1 MTIIEKLT
9 EDILKEEYF
18 NLLFRKSSLLSAY
31 NQFNIV
37 NNGTLSEKELKD
49 ILRFADILSNST
61 NSVARNK
68 AYQIITFLNTNYS
81 NNPIYKTVS
90 KAVYS
95 KLGNFPAIKY
105 LEEYNENNS
114 ELPLNRLIEIEAKT
128 LIQKVPGSDAFTFT
142 DSQYELFTSL
152 SNSIEYSFSAPTS
165 MGKSFIIKAFIKKV
179 IKNIPPEN
187 LVVIVPT
194 RALIN
199 QFAIDLKSE
208 LAEVLE
214 TYKYRVVTNSSVSD
228 LVTEEQQNYIFVLT
242 PERLISF
249 LSQENNPSIG
259 FLFVDEAHKI
269 ASNKDTRSVTSY
281 AAIEK
286 ALKKYGNI
294 KLYFAS
300 PNVSN
305 PEIFLQLFNRSNG
318 SNSYKTNESPVSQ
331 NLFFIDLLNNK
342 IDYITGNENI
352 EIESKDFFSIS
363 NSIDDL
369 IKNLGQE
376 KNNLIYCNSKNRTI
390 KYAFNF
396 SKSLTKI
403 PTNKQ
408 SDDIKK
414 AIRQIK
420 EYIHPDYYLANLL
433 EYKIAY
439 HYGKLPQLIRNSVEE
454 LYQNGDVTNV
464 FCTSTLLEGVNMP
477 TQNIFILDNRNG
489 RPKLEPID
497 FWNLSG
503 RAGRLSKELY
513 GNIYCIQHSE
523 CEWKNKEILQK
534 KDIELKPTVLNK
546 IDKNIQLKR
555 IEELLKEQDI
565 KGTIT
570 EKEILQYIANIISV
584 DTMELEGNRAPSPL
598 IKKLIEKNKE
608 TIIELAKSKVQDF
621 TIPVSIL
628 NSNQS
633 INLSVQ
639 NKVYNELLKQHK
651 LGKIIKLPSVNKPQ
665 FYKVCKSILDY
676 MFNLYEWDKA
686 EKKLNN
692 ANSLSYYATIMT
704 QWVKGFSLSQI
715 IQQSIDYHANNNKK
729 IVLDFDFKNPV
740 PFNQNNKRHINY
752 VIENVIEDIE
762 YILRFLFEKYFNHY
776 HIAVAKLVGEENA
789 GENWA
794 TLLEYGTQNRIVI
807 ALQNIGV
814 SRHTAIKVYEKCRDS
829 GLIIRDNKLDRIDK
843 QLVLQRFRRT
853 SMEYDEL
860 TKIL

>member
-9 EDILKEEYF
+9 EDILENDYFSRLFKEC
-18 NLLFRKSSLLSAY
+18 SLLSAY
-31 NQFNIV
+31 SQFNIS
-37 NNGTLSEKELKD
+37 NPNTFSDKELKD
-49 ILRFADILSNST
+49 VLRFADILSNST
-61 NSVARNK
+61 NSIARNK
-68 AYQIITFLNTNYS
+68 AYQIITFLNTSYS
-81 NNPIYKTVS
+81 DNPIYKTVS

-105 LEEYNENNS
+105 LEKYNENNS
-114 ELPLNRLIEIEAKT
+114 ELPLNRLIEVEAKT
-128 LIQKVPGSDAFTFT
+128 LIQKVPDSDEFTFT
-142 DSQYELFTSL
+142 DAQFELFSNL
-152 SNSIEYSFSAPTS
+152 SNSIEYSFSGPTS

-179 IKNIPPEN
+179 IKNVPPEN

-199 QFAIDLKSE
+199 QFAIDLKKE
-208 LAEVLE
+208 LSEVLE
-214 TYKYRVVTNSSVSD
+214 THKYRIVTNSSVSD
-228 LVTEEQQNYIFVLT
+228 LVTEEPHNYIFILT
-242 PERLISF
+242 PERLMSY

-259 FLFVDEAHKI
+259 FLFIDEAHKL
-269 ASNKDTRSVTSY
+269 ASNNDSRSITSY
-281 AAIEK
+281 TAIEK
-286 ALKKYGNI
+286 ALNKFGNI

-305 PEIFLQLFNRSNG
+305 PDIFLKLFNRANV
-318 SNSYKTNESPVSQ
+318 SNSYKTIEAPVSQ
-331 NLFFIDLLNNK
+331 NLFFIDLLNDRIN
-342 IDYITGNENI
+342 YIAGNENV
-352 EIESKDFFSIS
+352 ELESNNFFTTT
-363 NSIDDL
+363 NSINDL
-369 IKNLGQE
+369 INNLGRN

-390 KYAFNF
+390 NYAFNY
-396 SKSLTKI
+396 SKSLTKLSDNELS
-403 PTNKQ
+403 TN
-408 SDDIKK
+408 IKK
-414 AIRQIK
+414 TIRQIK

-477 TQNIFILDNRNG
+477 TQNIFILNNKNG
-489 RPKLEPID
+489 SSKLEPID

-513 GNIYCIQHSE
+513 GNIYCIQHSD
-523 CEWKNKEILQK
+523 CEWENKEILQK

-546 IDKNIQLKR
+546 IDRNIQR
-555 IEELLKEQDI
+555 IEKILNEQNI
-565 KGTIT
+565 SGTQT
-570 EKEILQYIANIISV
+570 EKDILQYIANIISV
-584 DTMELEGNRAPSPL
+584 DTMELEGNREPSPL
-598 IKKLIEKNKE
+598 IKKLIDKNKE
-608 TIIELAKSKVQDF
+608 TIIELASSKVQDF
-621 TIPVSIL
+621 SIPVSIL

-651 LGKIIKLPSVNKPQ
+651 LGNSIKLPSVNKPQ
-665 FYKVCKSILDY
+665 FYQVCKGVLDF
-676 MFNLYEWDKA
+676 MFKLYEWKNA
-686 EKKLNN
+686 EKRLSN

-704 QWVKGFSLSQI
+704 QWVKGFSLNQI
-715 IQQSIDYHANNNKK
+715 IQQSIEWHSDKNKE

-740 PFNQNNKRHINY
+740 VFNRNNKKHINH

-776 HIAVAKLVGEENA
+776 HSIVVKLLGEENA

-807 ALQNIGV
+807 ALQNVGV
-814 SRHTAIKVYEKCRDS
+814 SRHTAIKVYEKCRNF
-829 GLIIRDNKLDRIDK
+829 GLVIRDNKLEGIDK
-843 QLVLQRFRRT
+843 QIVLSKFRKN

-860 TKIL
+860 VKIL

>member
-9 EDILKEEYF
+9 EDILKDDYF
-18 NLLFRKSSLLSAY
+18 NLLFNKISLLSAY

-37 NNGTLSEKELKD
+37 NNAIFLDKELND
-49 ILRFADILSNST
+49 TLRFADILSNST
-61 NSVARNK
+61 NSIARNK
-68 AYQIITFLNTNYS
+68 AYQIITFLNTIYS
-81 NNPIYKTVS
+81 GNPIYKTVS

-105 LEEYNENNS
+105 LVKYNENNS
-114 ELPLNRLIEIEAKT
+114 ELPLNRLIEVEAKT
-128 LIQKVPGSDAFTFT
+128 LIQKVPGSNEFTFT
-142 DSQYELFTSL
+142 DAQFELFSNL
-152 SNSIEYSFSAPTS
+152 SNSTEYSFSGPTS

-179 IKNIPPEN
+179 IKNVPREN

-194 RALIN
+194 RALLN

-208 LAEVLE
+208 LSDELE

-228 LVTEEQQNYIFVLT
+228 LITEEKHNYIFVLT
-242 PERLISF
+242 PERLISY
-249 LSQENNPSIG
+249 LSQDNNPSIG
-259 FLFVDEAHKI
+259 FLFIDEAHKI
-269 ASNKDTRSVTSY
+269 ASNNDSRSVTSY

-305 PEIFLQLFNRSNG
+305 PDVFLQLFNRDIKN
-318 SNSYKTNESPVSQ
+318 NSFKTNETPVSQ
-331 NLFFIDLLNNK
+331 NLFFIDLLDNR
-342 IDYITGNENI
+342 IEYITGNENL
-352 EIESKDFFSIS
+352 ELESNDFFTTI

-369 IKNLGQE
+369 IKNLGRG

-390 KYAFNF
+390 SYAFNF
-396 SKSLTKI
+396 SKSLTKLS
-403 PTNKQ
+403 TNEL
-408 SDDIKK
+408 SADIKR

-477 TQNIFILDNRNG
+477 TQNIFILNNKNG
-489 RPKLEPID
+489 SSKLEPID

-513 GNIYCIQHSE
+513 GNIFCIQHSD
-523 CEWKNKEILQK
+523 CEWENKEILHK
-534 KDIELKPTVLNK
+534 NEIVLKPTVLNK
-546 IDKNIQLKR
+546 IDKNIQR
-555 IEELLKEQDI
+555 IEKILNEQNI
-565 KGTIT
+565 SGTQT
-570 EKEILQYIANIISV
+570 EKDILQYIANIISV
-584 DTMELEGNRAPSPL
+584 DTMELEGNREPSPL

-608 TIIELAKSKVQDF
+608 TIIQLANSKVQDF
-621 TIPVSIL
+621 SIPVSIL

-639 NKVYNELLKQHK
+639 NKVYNELLKQHRQ
-651 LGKIIKLPSVNKPQ
+651 GNSIKLPSVNKPQ
-665 FYKVCKSILDY
+665 FYQVCKSVLDY
-676 MFNLYEWDKA
+676 MFNLYEWKNA
-686 EKKLNN
+686 EKRLNN

-715 IQQSIDYHANNNKK
+715 IQQSIDFHINNNKE
-729 IVLDFDFKNPV
+729 IILDYDFQNPV
-740 PFNQNNKRHINY
+740 RFNPRDKRHINY

-776 HIAVAKLVGEENA
+776 HSIVVKLLGEENA

-807 ALQNIGV
+807 ALQNTGV
-814 SRHTAIKVYEKCRDS
+814 SRHTAIKVYEKCRNS
-829 GLIIRDNKLDRIDK
+829 GLVIRDNKLERIDK
-843 QLVLQRFRRT
+843 QIVLLKFRKD

-860 TKIL
+860 IKIL

>member
-9 EDILKEEYF
+9 EDILMDEYF
-18 NLLFRKSSLLSAY
+18 NQLFRKSSLLSAY
-31 NQFNIV
+31 NQFNIL
-37 NNGTLSEKELKD
+37 NNDTLSEKELKD

-61 NSVARNK
+61 DSIARNK

-81 NNPIYKTVS
+81 NDPIYKTVS

-114 ELPLNRLIEIEAKT
+114 ELPLNRLIEVEAKT
-128 LIQKVPGSDAFTFT
+128 LIQQVPGSDKFTFT
-142 DSQYELFTSL
+142 DAQFELFSSL

-179 IKNIPPEN
+179 IKNVPPEN

-208 LAEVLE
+208 LTEVLE

-228 LVTEEQQNYIFVLT
+228 LITEEQHNYIFVLT
-242 PERLISF
+242 PERLISY

-269 ASNKDTRSVTSY
+269 ASNKDSRSVTSY

-305 PEIFLQLFNRSNG
+305 PEIFLKLFNRNSNG
-318 SNSYKTNESPVSQ
+318 NSYKTSESPVSQ
-331 NLFFIDLLNNK
+331 NLFFVDLLNNK
-342 IDYITGNENI
+342 IDYIAGNENV
-352 EIESKDFFSIS
+352 EMESEEFFSAN

-369 IKNLGQE
+369 IKNVGRE

-390 KYAFNF
+390 NYAFNF

-403 PTNKQ
+403 PPNEQ
-408 SDDIKK
+408 SRDIKK
-414 AIRQIK
+414 AINQIK

-477 TQNIFILDNRNG
+477 TQNIFILNNKNG
-489 RPKLEPID
+489 SSKLEPID

-513 GNIYCIQHSE
+513 GNIYCVQHSD
-523 CEWKNKEILQK
+523 CEWENKEILHRNA
-534 KDIELKPTVLNK
+534 IELKPTVLNR
-546 IDKNIQLKR
+546 IDRNIQR
-555 IEELLKEQDI
+555 IEKLLREQEI
-565 KGTIT
+565 STPKT

-584 DTMELEGNRAPSPL
+584 DTMELQGNREPSPL
-598 IKKLIEKNKE
+598 LKKLIEKNKE

-639 NKVYNELLKQHK
+639 NKVFNELLKRHRQ
-651 LGKIIKLPSVNKPQ
+651 GVNIKLPSINQPK
-665 FYKVCKSILDY
+665 FYQVCKRVLDY
-676 MFNLYEWDKA
+676 MFDLYEWKNA

-692 ANSLSYYATIMT
+692 PNSLSYYATIMT
-704 QWVKGFSLSQI
+704 QWVKGFSLNQI
-715 IQQSIDYHANNNKK
+715 IQQSIEYHDNTNKEIILDYDFNNP
-729 IVLDFDFKNPV
+729 IVFNPRD
-740 PFNQNNKRHINY
+740 KRHINY

-776 HIAVAKLVGEENA
+776 HSIVVNLLGEENA

-807 ALQNIGV
+807 ALQNTGI
-814 SRHTAIKVYEKCRDS
+814 SRHTAIKVYEKCRNS
-829 GLIIRDNKLDRIDK
+829 GLIIRDNKLEKIDK
-843 QLVLQRFRRT
+843 QLVLQKFRKT

-860 TKIL
+860 IKIL

>member
-9 EDILKEEYF
+9 EDILKDDYF
-18 NLLFRKSSLLSAY
+18 NLLFSKSALLSAY
-31 NQFNIV
+31 NQFNII
-37 NNGTLSEKELKD
+37 NTNTLLDKELKD

-61 NSVARNK
+61 ISSARNK
-68 AYQIITFLNTNYS
+68 AYQIITFLNASYS
-81 NNPIYKTVS
+81 NNPIYKTIS

-95 KLGNFPAIKY
+95 KLGNFPAINY
-105 LEEYNENNS
+105 LEKYNENNS
-114 ELPLNRLIEIEAKT
+114 ELPLNRLIEVEAKT
-128 LIQKVPGSDAFTFT
+128 LIQKVPDSEDLIFT
-142 DSQYELFTSL
+142 DAQFELFSNL
-152 SNSIEYSFSAPTS
+152 SNSTEYSFSGPTS
-165 MGKSFIIKAFIKKV
+165 MGKSFIIKAFIKKI
-179 IKNIPPEN
+179 IKNVPPEN

-199 QFAIDLKSE
+199 QFAIDLKKE
-208 LAEVLE
+208 LSEVLD
-214 TYKYRVVTNSSVSD
+214 TYKYRIVTNSSVSD
-228 LVTEEQQNYIFVLT
+228 LITEEPYNYIFILT
-242 PERLISF
+242 PERLISY

-259 FLFVDEAHKI
+259 FLFVDEAHKL
-269 ASNKDTRSVTSY
+269 ASNNDSRSITSY
-281 AAIEK
+281 VAIEK
-286 ALKKYGNI
+286 ALKKFGNI

-305 PEIFLQLFNRSNG
+305 PEIFLKLFNRNNA
-318 SNSYKTNESPVSQ
+318 SNSFKTDEAPVSQ
-331 NLFFIDLLNNK
+331 NLFFIDLLNQK
-342 IDYITGNENI
+342 IDYVISKKNI
-352 EIESKDFFSIS
+352 EIESDNFFTTT

-369 IKNLGQE
+369 IKNLGRE

-390 KYAFNF
+390 NYAFNF
-396 SKSLTKI
+396 SKSLTKNSI
-403 PTNKQ
+403 NEQ
-408 SDDIKK
+408 SDAIKR

-439 HYGKLPQLIRNSVEE
+439 HYGKLPQLIRNTVEE

-477 TQNIFILDNRNG
+477 TQNIFILDNRKG

-523 CEWKNKEILQK
+523 CEWKNKDILHK
-534 KDIELKPTVLNK
+534 KDIELKPTVLNR
-546 IDKNIQLKR
+546 IDKNIQR
-555 IEELLKEQDI
+555 IEKILNEQEI
-565 KGTIT
+565 KGTQT

-584 DTMELEGNRAPSPL
+584 DTMELEGNSEPSPL
-598 IKKLIEKNKE
+598 IKKLIDKNKE
-608 TIIELAKSKVQDF
+608 AIIELAKSKVQDF

-651 LGKIIKLPSVNKPQ
+651 LGKSIKLPSVNKPQ
-665 FYKVCKSILDY
+665 FYQVCKSVLNY
-676 MFNLYEWDKA
+676 MFNIYEWKNA

-704 QWVKGFSLSQI
+704 QWIKGFSLHQI
-715 IQQSIDYHANNNKK
+715 IQQSIDYHSNNNKE
-729 IVLDFDFKNPV
+729 IVLDYDYKNPV
-740 PFNQNNKRHINY
+740 AFNPGNKKHINY

-776 HIAVAKLVGEENA
+776 HSVVVKLVGEENA

-807 ALQNIGV
+807 GLQNIGI
-814 SRHTAIKVYEKCRDS
+814 SRHTAIKVYERCRNN
-829 GLIIRDNKLDRIDK
+829 GLIIIDNKLEKIDK
-843 QLVLQRFRRT
+843 QLVLQKFRKN

-860 TKIL
+860 IKIL

>member
-9 EDILKEEYF
+9 EDILKDDYF
-18 NLLFRKSSLLSAY
+18 SLLFRKSSLLSAY

-37 NNGTLSEKELKD
+37 NNDTLSNKELKD
-49 ILRFADILSNST
+49 TLRFADILSNSS
-61 NSVARNK
+61 NSIARNK
-68 AYQIITFLNTNYS
+68 AYQIITFLNTSYS
-81 NNPIYKTVS
+81 NNPIYRTVS

-105 LEEYNENNS
+105 LEKYNENNS
-114 ELPLNRLIEIEAKT
+114 ELPINRLIEVEAKT
-128 LIQKVPGSDAFTFT
+128 LIQKVPDSKEFTFT
-142 DSQYELFTSL
+142 DAQFELFSNL
-152 SNSIEYSFSAPTS
+152 SNSIEYSFSGPTS

-179 IKNIPPEN
+179 IKNVPPEN

-208 LAEVLE
+208 LSEVLE

-228 LVTEEQQNYIFVLT
+228 LITEEQHSYIFVLT
-242 PERLISF
+242 PERLISY
-249 LSQENNPSIG
+249 LSQENNPPIG

-269 ASNKDTRSVTSY
+269 ASNNDSRSVTSY

-286 ALKKYGNI
+286 ALKKFGNI

-305 PEIFLQLFNRSNG
+305 PDIFLKLFNRNYAN
-318 SNSYKTNESPVSQ
+318 NSFKTNEAPVSQ
-331 NLFFIDLLNNK
+331 NLFFVDLLNNS
-342 IDYITGNENI
+342 IDYITGNDNI
-352 EIESKDFFSIS
+352 ELKSNHFFATTISI
-363 NSIDDL
+363 NDL
-369 IKNLGQE
+369 IKNLGE
-376 KNNLIYCNSKNRTI
+376 NKNNLIYCNSKNRTI
-390 KYAFNF
+390 NYAFNY
-396 SKSLTKI
+396 SKSLTKLSAHELS
-403 PTNKQ
+403 TN
-408 SDDIKK
+408 IKK

-477 TQNIFILDNRNG
+477 TQNIFILNNKNG
-489 RPKLEPID
+489 SSKLEPID

-513 GNIYCIQHSE
+513 GNIYCIQHSD
-523 CEWKNKEILQK
+523 CEWENKDILQK

-546 IDKNIQLKR
+546 IDRNIQR
-555 IEELLKEQDI
+555 IEKILNEQDI
-565 KGTIT
+565 SGTQT
-570 EKEILQYIANIISV
+570 EKDILQYIANIISV
-584 DTMELEGNRAPSPL
+584 DTMELDGNREPSPL
-598 IKKLIEKNKE
+598 IKKLIDKNKE
-608 TIIELAKSKVQDF
+608 TIIELANSKVQDF
-621 TIPVSIL
+621 SIPVSIL

-639 NKVYNELLKQHK
+639 NKVYNKLLKRHK
-651 LGKIIKLPSVNKPQ
+651 LGKNIKLPSVNTPH
-665 FYKVCKSILDY
+665 FYKVCKRVLDN
-676 MFNLYEWDKA
+676 MFDLYEWGNA
-686 EKKLNN
+686 EKRLNN

-704 QWVKGFSLSQI
+704 KWVKGFSLSQI
-715 IQQSIDYHANNNKK
+715 IQQSIEFHTNTNKV
-729 IVLDFDFKNPV
+729 IVLDFDYDNKVTFNPRD
-740 PFNQNNKRHINY
+740 KKHINH
-752 VIENVIEDIE
+752 VIENAIEDIE

-776 HIAVAKLVGEENA
+776 HSIVVKLLGEENA

-807 ALQNIGV
+807 ALQNMGV
-814 SRHTAIKVYEKCRDS
+814 SRHTAIKVYEKCKNA
-829 GLIIRDNKLDRIDK
+829 GLIIKDNKLEGINK
-843 QLVLQRFRRT
+843 QIILSRFRKD

-860 TKIL
+860 IKIL

>member
-9 EDILKEEYF
+9 EDILKDEYF
-18 NLLFRKSSLLSAY
+18 NQLFRKSSLLSAY
-31 NQFNIV
+31 NQFNIL
-37 NNGTLSEKELKD
+37 NIDTLSEKELKD
-49 ILRFADILSNST
+49 ILRYADILSNST
-61 NSVARNK
+61 NSIARNK

-81 NNPIYKTVS
+81 IDPIYKTVS

-114 ELPLNRLIEIEAKT
+114 ELPLNRLIEVEAKT
-128 LIQKVPGSDAFTFT
+128 LIQQVPGSDKFTFT
-142 DSQYELFTSL
+142 DAQFELFSSL

-179 IKNIPPEN
+179 IKNVPPEN

-194 RALIN
+194 RALIS

-208 LAEVLE
+208 LTEVLE

-228 LVTEEQQNYIFVLT
+228 LITEEQHNYIFVLT
-242 PERLISF
+242 PERLISY

-269 ASNKDTRSVTSY
+269 ASNKDSRSVTSY

-305 PEIFLQLFNRSNG
+305 PEIFLKLFNRNSNG
-318 SNSYKTNESPVSQ
+318 NSYKTSESPVSQ

-342 IDYITGNENI
+342 IDYIAGNDNVEM
-352 EIESKDFFSIS
+352 ESEEFFSTN

-369 IKNLGQE
+369 IKNIGRE

-390 KYAFNF
+390 NYAFNF
-396 SKSLTKI
+396 SKSLNKI
-403 PTNKQ
+403 PPNEQ
-408 SDDIKK
+408 SSDIKK
-414 AIRQIK
+414 AINQIK

-477 TQNIFILDNRNG
+477 TQNIFILNNKNG
-489 RPKLEPID
+489 SSKLEPID

-513 GNIYCIQHSE
+513 GNIYCVQHSD
-523 CEWKNKEILQK
+523 CEWENKEILHRN
-534 KDIELKPTVLNK
+534 DIELKPTVLNR
-546 IDKNIQLKR
+546 IDRNLQR
-555 IEELLKEQDI
+555 IEKLLREQEI
-565 KGTIT
+565 STPKT

-584 DTMELEGNRAPSPL
+584 DTMELQGNREPSPL
-598 IKKLIEKNKE
+598 LKKLIEKNKE
-608 TIIELAKSKVQDF
+608 TIIDLAKSKVKDF

-639 NKVYNELLKQHK
+639 NKVFNELLKRHRR
-651 LGKIIKLPSVNKPQ
+651 GVNIKLPSLNQPK
-665 FYKVCKSILDY
+665 FYQVCKRVLDY
-676 MFNLYEWDKA
+676 MFDLYEWKNA

-692 ANSLSYYATIMT
+692 PNSLSYYATIMT
-704 QWVKGFSLSQI
+704 QWVKGFSLNQI
-715 IQQSIDYHANNNKK
+715 IQQSIEYHNNTNKEIILDYDYNNP
-729 IVLDFDFKNPV
+729 IVFNPRD
-740 PFNQNNKRHINY
+740 KRHINY

-776 HIAVAKLVGEENA
+776 HSIVVNLLGEENA

-807 ALQNIGV
+807 ALQNTGI
-814 SRHTAIKVYEKCRDS
+814 SRHTAIKVYEKCRNS
-829 GLIIRDNKLDRIDK
+829 GLIIRDNKLERIDK
-843 QLVLQRFRRT
+843 QLVLQKFRKT

-860 TKIL
+860 IKIL

>member
-9 EDILKEEYF
+9 EDILKDEYF

-31 NQFNIV
+31 NQFNIL
-37 NNGTLSEKELKD
+37 NNDTLSEKELKD

-61 NSVARNK
+61 NSIARNK
-68 AYQIITFLNTNYS
+68 AYQIITFLNTSYS
-81 NNPIYKTVS
+81 NDPIYKTVS

-114 ELPLNRLIEIEAKT
+114 ELPINRLIEVEAKT
-128 LIQKVPGSDAFTFT
+128 LIQQVPGSDNFTFT
-142 DSQYELFTSL
+142 DAQFELFSSL

-179 IKNIPPEN
+179 IKNVPPEN

-208 LAEVLE
+208 LTEVLE

-228 LVTEEQQNYIFVLT
+228 LITEEQHNYIFVLT
-242 PERLISF
+242 PERLISY

-269 ASNKDTRSVTSY
+269 ASNKDSRSVTSY

-305 PEIFLQLFNRSNG
+305 PEIFLKLFNRNSDG
-318 SNSYKTNESPVSQ
+318 NSYKTNESPVSQ
-331 NLFFIDLLNNK
+331 NLFFVDLLNNK
-342 IDYITGNENI
+342 IDYVAGNDNVEM
-352 EIESKDFFSIS
+352 ESEDFFSIN

-369 IKNLGQE
+369 IKNIGRE

-390 KYAFNF
+390 NYAFNF

-403 PTNKQ
+403 PPNEQ
-408 SDDIKK
+408 SLDIKK
-414 AIRQIK
+414 AINQIR

-477 TQNIFILDNRNG
+477 TQNIFILNNKNG
-489 RPKLEPID
+489 SSKLEPID

-513 GNIYCIQHSE
+513 GNIYCVQHSD
-523 CEWKNKEILQK
+523 CEWENKEILHRNA
-534 KDIELKPTVLNK
+534 IELKPTVLNR
-546 IDKNIQLKR
+546 IDRNIQR
-555 IEELLKEQDI
+555 IEKLLREQKI
-565 KGTIT
+565 STPKT

-584 DTMELEGNRAPSPL
+584 DTMELQGNREPSPL
-598 IKKLIEKNKE
+598 LKKLIEKNKE

-639 NKVYNELLKQHK
+639 NKVFNELLKRHNR
-651 LGKIIKLPSVNKPQ
+651 GINIKLPSINQPK
-665 FYKVCKSILDY
+665 FYQVCKRVLDY
-676 MFNLYEWDKA
+676 MFDLYEWKNA

-692 ANSLSYYATIMT
+692 PNSLSYYATIMT
-704 QWVKGFSLSQI
+704 QWVKGFSLNQI
-715 IQQSIDYHANNNKK
+715 IQQSIEYHNNTNKEIILDYDYNNP
-729 IVLDFDFKNPV
+729 IV
-740 PFNQNNKRHINY
+740 FNSRDKRHINY

-776 HIAVAKLVGEENA
+776 HSIVANLLGEENA

-807 ALQNIGV
+807 ALQNTGV
-814 SRHTAIKVYEKCRDS
+814 SRHTAIKVYEKCRNS
-829 GLIIRDNKLDRIDK
+829 GLIIRDNKLERIDK
-843 QLVLQRFRRT
+843 QLVLSRFRKN

-860 TKIL
+860 IKIL

>member
-9 EDILKEEYF
+9 EDILNNEYF
-18 NLLFRKSSLLSAY
+18 NSLFRKSSLLSAY
-31 NQFNIV
+31 RQFNIISDV
-37 NNGTLSEKELKD
+37 IFSDKELKD
-49 ILRFADILSNST
+49 TLRFADILSNSN

-81 NNPIYKTVS
+81 NNPIYKTIS

-114 ELPLNRLIEIEAKT
+114 ELPLNRLIEVEAKS
-128 LIQKVPGSDAFTFT
+128 LIQQVPGNSDFTFT
-142 DSQYELFTSL
+142 DAQFELFSSM
-152 SNSIEYSFSAPTS
+152 SNSTEYSFSAPTS
-165 MGKSFIIKAFIKKV
+165 MGKSFIIKAFIKKI
-179 IKNIPPEN
+179 IKNVPPEN
-187 LVVIVPT
+187 LVIIVPT

-199 QFAIDLKSE
+199 QFAIDLKDE
-208 LAEVLE
+208 LTEVLE
-214 TYKYRVVTNSSVSD
+214 AYKYRIVTNSSVND
-228 LVTEEQQNYIFVLT
+228 LITEEQHNYIFILT
-242 PERLISF
+242 PERLISY
-249 LSQENNPSIG
+249 LSQENNPTIG

-269 ASNKDTRSVTSY
+269 ASNKDSRSVTSY
-281 AAIEK
+281 TAIEK

-305 PEIFLQLFNRSNG
+305 PEIFLDLFNRNSKG
-318 SNSYKTNESPVSQ
+318 NSYKTNESPVSQ

-342 IDYITGNENI
+342 IDYITENNNV
-352 EIESKDFFSIS
+352 EMESKDFFSTT

-369 IKNLGQE
+369 IKNLGRE

-390 KYAFNF
+390 NYAFNF
-396 SKSLTKI
+396 SKSLTKT
-403 PTNKQ
+403 PVNEQ
-408 SDDIKK
+408 SDDIKNT
-414 AIRQIK
+414 IRQIK

-477 TQNIFILDNRNG
+477 TQNIFILDNKNG
-489 RPKLEPID
+489 RPELEPID

-513 GNIYCIQHSE
+513 GNIYCIQHSD
-523 CEWKNKEILQK
+523 CEWGNKEILHK
-534 KDIELKPTVLNK
+534 NDIELKPTVLNK
-546 IDKNIQLKR
+546 IDRNIKK
-555 IEELLKEQDI
+555 IEKVLNEQDI
-565 KGTIT
+565 SGTKT

-584 DTMELEGNRAPSPL
+584 DTMELEGSREPSPL
-598 IKKLIEKNKE
+598 LKRLIEKNKE
-608 TIIELAKSKVQDF
+608 AIIELAKSNVKDF

-651 LGKIIKLPSVNKPQ
+651 LGKNIKLPAINQKPYQ
-665 FYKVCKSILDY
+665 ICKDVLNY
-676 MFNLYEWDKA
+676 MFDLYEWQNA

-704 QWVKGFSLSQI
+704 KWVKGFSLSQI
-715 IQQSIDYHANNNKK
+715 IQQSIDYHTNKNKK
-729 IVLDFDFKNPV
+729 IILDYDFDNKIIFNPKDKKHV
-740 PFNQNNKRHINY
+740 NH

-762 YILRFLFEKYFNHY
+762 YVLRFLLEKYFNHY
-776 HIAVAKLVGEENA
+776 HNIVAKLIGEENA

-807 ALQNIGV
+807 ALQNIGI
-814 SRHTAIKVYEKCRDS
+814 SRHTAIKVYKKCRNS
-829 GLIIRDNKLDRIDK
+829 GLIIRDNKLERIDK
-843 QLVLQRFRRT
+843 QLVLSKFGKNT
-853 SMEYDEL
+853 MEYDEL
-860 TKIL
+860 TKII

>member
-1 MTIIEKLT
+1 MIIIEKLT
-9 EDILKEEYF
+9 EDILKDEYF
-18 NLLFRKSSLLSAY
+18 NQLFKKSSLLSAY
-31 NQFNIV
+31 NQFNIL
-37 NNGTLSEKELKD
+37 NIDTLSEKELKD
-49 ILRFADILSNST
+49 ILRYADILSNST
-61 NSVARNK
+61 NSIARNK

-81 NNPIYKTVS
+81 NDPIYKTVS

-114 ELPLNRLIEIEAKT
+114 ELPINRLIEVEAKA
-128 LIQKVPGSDAFTFT
+128 LIQQVPGSDKFTFT
-142 DSQYELFTSL
+142 DAQFELFSSL
-152 SNSIEYSFSAPTS
+152 SNSTEYSFSAPTS

-179 IKNIPPEN
+179 IKNVPPEN

-208 LAEVLE
+208 LAEVLD

-228 LVTEEQQNYIFVLT
+228 LITEEQHNYIFVLT
-242 PERLISF
+242 PERLISY
-249 LSQENNPSIG
+249 LSQENNPPIG

-269 ASNKDTRSVTSY
+269 ASNKDSRSVTSY

-305 PEIFLQLFNRSNG
+305 PEIFLKLFNRNSNG
-318 SNSYKTNESPVSQ
+318 NSYKTSESPVSQ
-331 NLFFIDLLNNK
+331 NLFFVDLLNNK
-342 IDYITGNENI
+342 IDYIAGNDNVEM
-352 EIESKDFFSIS
+352 ESEEFFSTN

-369 IKNLGQE
+369 IKNIGRE

-390 KYAFNF
+390 NYAFNF

-403 PTNKQ
+403 PPNEQ
-408 SDDIKK
+408 SRDIKK
-414 AIRQIK
+414 AINQIK

-477 TQNIFILDNRNG
+477 TQNIFILNNKNG
-489 RPKLEPID
+489 TSKLEPID

-513 GNIYCIQHSE
+513 GNIYCVQHSD
-523 CEWKNKEILQK
+523 CEWENKEILHRNA
-534 KDIELKPTVLNK
+534 IELKPTVLNR
-546 IDKNIQLKR
+546 IDRNIQR
-555 IEELLKEQDI
+555 IEKLLREQEI
-565 KGTIT
+565 STPKT

-584 DTMELEGNRAPSPL
+584 DTMELQGNREPSPL
-598 IKKLIEKNKE
+598 LKKLIEKNKE

-639 NKVYNELLKQHK
+639 NKVFNELLKRHRR
-651 LGKIIKLPSVNKPQ
+651 GVNIKLPSINQPK
-665 FYKVCKSILDY
+665 FYQVCKRVLDY
-676 MFNLYEWDKA
+676 MFDLYEWKNA

-692 ANSLSYYATIMT
+692 PNSLSYYATIMT
-704 QWVKGFSLSQI
+704 QWVKGFSLNQI
-715 IQQSIDYHANNNKK
+715 IKQSIEYHNNTNKEIILDYDYNNP
-729 IVLDFDFKNPV
+729 IVFNPRD
-740 PFNQNNKRHINY
+740 KRHINY

-776 HIAVAKLVGEENA
+776 HSIVVNLLGEENA

-807 ALQNIGV
+807 ALQNTGI
-814 SRHTAIKVYEKCRDS
+814 SRHTAIKVYEKCRNS
-829 GLIIRDNKLDRIDK
+829 GLIIRDNKLERIDK
-843 QLVLQRFRRT
+843 QLVFQKFRKT

-860 TKIL
+860 IKIL

>member
-9 EDILKEEYF
+9 DDIINNDYF
-18 NLLFRKSSLLSAY
+18 NLLFSKSSLLSAY
-31 NQFNIV
+31 NQFSIINQK
-37 NNGTLSEKELKD
+37 TLSEKELKD
-49 ILRFADILSNST
+49 ILRFADILSNSS

-81 NNPIYKTVS
+81 INPIYKTVS

-105 LEEYNENNS
+105 LEKYNENNS
-114 ELPLNRLIEIEAKT
+114 ELPLNRLIEVEAKT
-128 LIQKVPGSDAFTFT
+128 LIQKVPGSTEFTFT
-142 DSQYELFTSL
+142 DAQFELFSNL
-152 SNSIEYSFSAPTS
+152 SNSIEYSFSGPTS

-179 IKNIPPEN
+179 LKNVPREN

-208 LAEVLE
+208 LRDVLE

-228 LVTEEQQNYIFVLT
+228 LITEEKHNYIFVLT
-242 PERLISF
+242 PERLISY
-249 LSQENNPSIG
+249 LSQDNNPSIG
-259 FLFVDEAHKI
+259 FLFIDEAHKI
-269 ASNKDTRSVTSY
+269 ASNNDSRSVTSY

-305 PEIFLQLFNRSNG
+305 PDIFLKLFNRSNKN
-318 SNSYKTNESPVSQ
+318 NSFKTNEAPVSQ
-331 NLFFIDLLNNK
+331 NLFFIDLLNNR
-342 IDYITGNENI
+342 IDYVTGNENI
-352 EIESKDFFSIS
+352 ELESVDFFTKI

-369 IKNLGQE
+369 IKNLGRE

-390 KYAFNF
+390 SYAFNF
-396 SKSLTKI
+396 SKSLNEI
-403 PTNKQ
+403 PVNEL
-408 SDDIKK
+408 SVEIKR

-477 TQNIFILDNRNG
+477 TQNIFILNNKNG
-489 RPKLEPID
+489 SSKLEPID

-513 GNIYCIQHSE
+513 GNIYCIQHSD
-523 CEWKNKEILQK
+523 CEWENKEILHK
-534 KDIELKPTVLNK
+534 KEIELKPTVLNK
-546 IDKNIQLKR
+546 IDRNIQR
-555 IEELLKEQDI
+555 IEKILREQNI
-565 KGTIT
+565 SGTQT
-570 EKEILQYIANIISV
+570 EIDILQYIANIISV
-584 DTMELEGNRAPSPL
+584 DTLELEGNREPSPL
-598 IKKLIEKNKE
+598 IKKLIDKNKE

-621 TIPVSIL
+621 SIPVSIL

-639 NKVYNELLKQHK
+639 NKVYNALLKQHRQ
-651 LGKIIKLPSVNKPQ
+651 GKNIKLPSVNKPQ
-665 FYKVCKSILDY
+665 FYQVCKSVLDY
-676 MFNLYEWDKA
+676 MFNLYEWKNA
-686 EKKLNN
+686 EKRLNSV
-692 ANSLSYYATIMT
+692 NSLSYYSTIMT

-715 IQQSIDYHANNNKK
+715 IQQSIDFHIDNNKE
-729 IVLDFDFKNPV
+729 IVLDYDYQNPV
-740 PFNQNNKRHINY
+740 IFNPKNKRHINY

-776 HIAVAKLVGEENA
+776 HSIVVKLLGEDNA

-807 ALQNIGV
+807 ALQNVGI
-814 SRHTAIKVYEKCRDS
+814 SRHTAIKVYEKCRNS
-829 GLIIRDNKLDRIDK
+829 GLVIRDNKLDRIDK
-843 QLVLQRFRRT
+843 QLVLSKFRKD

-860 TKIL
+860 IKIL